1 RHGKILKGLQF
12 VILEL
17 PKFNPKTKTEKKVTA
32 LWLRFLRDTGRPGFV
47 PDETFLSYPPV
58 ADAVKLAE
66 FQGYSAA
73 EINRYQKHLDALR
86 NEKSSLLDART
97 EGLEEGIEKGLAQGV
112 KKGLAQ
118 GVRKGRADVARNL
131 LALLDDE
138 AIARVSG
145 LALPKI
151 KKLRAGA

>member
-1 RHGKILKGLQF
+1 
-12 VILEL
+12 
-17 PKFNPKTKTEKKVTA
+17 
-32 LWLRFLRDTGRPGFV
+32 LRFLRDTGRSGFV
-47 PDETFLSYPPV
+47 PDEALLSYPPV

-66 FQGYSAA
+66 FQGYSAV
-73 EINRYQKHLDALR
+73 EIDRYQKHLDALR

-97 EGLEEGIEKGLAQGV
+97 EGLEEGV

-118 GVRKGRADVARNL
+118 GIKKGVEKGRADVARNL

-151 KKLRAGA
+151 KKLRAGT

>member
-1 RHGKILKGLQF
+1 
-12 VILEL
+12 
-17 PKFNPKTKTEKKVTA
+17 
-32 LWLRFLRDTGRPGFV
+32 
-47 PDETFLSYPPV
+47 
-58 ADAVKLAE
+58 VKLAE
-66 FQGYSAA
+66 FQGYSAV
-73 EINRYQKHLDALR
+73 EIDRYQKHLDALR

-118 GVRKGRADVARNL
+118 GVRKGVEKGRADVARNL